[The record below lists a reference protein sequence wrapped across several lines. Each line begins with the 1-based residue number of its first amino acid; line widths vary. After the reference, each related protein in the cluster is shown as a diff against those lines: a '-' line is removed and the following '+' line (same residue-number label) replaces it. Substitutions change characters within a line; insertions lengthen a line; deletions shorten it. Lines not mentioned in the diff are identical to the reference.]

1 MKKLLRNRTVLAAI
15 AVGCALIICFIALP
29 AYNAAAG
36 KEVTVVRVT
45 ENINKGT
52 RITKDMIQDVKVG
65 GYNLPDNVLKT
76 DSDVIGKYAAA
87 SLQPEDYILST
98 KVSDQAP
105 DVGLSGL
112 NGVKQAVSVT
122 IPSLAAGLSGKLE
135 PGDIIELYVADYGDA
150 KSTLKPAELQYVKLL
165 AATTD
170 KGVDSTT
177 EQKKEDSKS
186 DDNMPSTLTV
196 LASPTQVE
204 KLVDYNSNGKL
215 HAALVYRGSETN
227 VQKFLALE
235 DQYLASHQNTDSAP
249 AQGTV
254 TGGTGNGK

>member
-1 MKKLLRNRTVLAAI
+1 
-15 AVGCALIICFIALP
+15 
-29 AYNAAAG
+29 
-36 KEVTVVRVT
+36 
-45 ENINKGT
+45 
-52 RITKDMIQDVKVG
+52 MIQDVKVG
-65 GYNLPDNVLKT
+65 GYNLPNNVLKT
-76 DSDVIGKYAAA
+76 DSGVIGKYAAA

-98 KVSDQAP
+98 KVSDVAP
-105 DVGLSGL
+105 DVGLSSL
-112 NGVKQAVSVT
+112 NGTKQAVSVT

-170 KGVDSTT
+170 KGVDST
-177 EQKKEDSKS
+177 ERKSNSKKA

-196 LASPTQVE
+196 LASPVQAE

-227 VQKFLALE
+227 AQKFLALE
-235 DQYLASHQNTDSAP
+235 DQYLASHRQSMDASP